1 MKRTTIFLAVS
12 LAVTVAAIQGCGDDT
27 DPAPTSASTTQG
39 SGGSGGG
46 VGGAGGT
53 GGNDVVPPPAIG
65 AQIDR
70 FGRPAINTALNKSF
84 EVDMTIKDTAK
95 DAWNKDASAATWATT
110 FGAEVAKNLAI
121 LDSLDTICGNQ
132 PLAAPEPITPTR
144 YAGLAGALADD
155 RLWVNTAGAACGQ
168 YLAVEAAA
176 ALGVVAAEGDCG
188 GRTLAYDV
196 IDVSYSVLAAGNL
209 TEAISDGVEGLPA
222 EIGGEVFPYLAD
234 PH

>member
-1 MKRTTIFLAVS
+1 MKRTTFFLAVS
-12 LAVTVAAIQGCGDDT
+12 LAVTAAAIQGCGDDT
-27 DPAPTSASTTQG
+27 DPPPATTQG
-39 SGGSGGG
+39 SGGSGGVG
-46 VGGAGGT
+46 AAGGAGGT
-53 GGNDVVPPPAIG
+53 GGNNVVPPPAIG

-70 FGRPAINTALNKSF
+70 FGRPAINTALNKTFSPDPA
-84 EVDMTIKDTAK
+84 VKDAAKDT
-95 DAWNKDASAATWATT
+95 WNKDANAATWSAT
-110 FGAEVAKNLAI
+110 FGGEVAGNLAI

-188 GRTLAYDV
+188 GRALDYDV

-209 TEAISDGVEGLPA
+209 EEAISDGVEGDPA